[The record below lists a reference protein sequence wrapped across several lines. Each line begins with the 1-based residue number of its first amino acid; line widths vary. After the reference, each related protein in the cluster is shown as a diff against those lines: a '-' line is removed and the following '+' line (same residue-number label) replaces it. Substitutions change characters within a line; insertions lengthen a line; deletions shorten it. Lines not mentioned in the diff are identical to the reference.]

1 MSKKI
6 YAAYVMTAA
15 TVIVGA
21 GLAGMMSSHVT
32 AAEPKAVDSPVD
44 ERITGGAPAKV
55 LQDNDVLKATL
66 VSFPKGHVRKG
77 GDKRQLDQVLIYIDK
92 AKYSNLPT
100 PGTKVTAETAAASEA
115 GQISYLDKGSVVGSL
130 RVEEPYRALYVEIKR
145 PAPVKK

>member
-1 MSKKI
+1 MSKKFF
-6 YAAYVMTAA
+6 AAYAMAA
-15 TVIVGA
+15 AIVIGGS
-21 GLAGMMSSHVT
+21 GLAGIMSSHVT
-32 AAEPKAVDSPVD
+32 AAEPKAPSSPPD

-66 VSFPKGHVRKG
+66 VSFPKGYVLKG
-77 GDKRQLDQVLIYIDK
+77 GEKRQLDQVLIYIDK

-100 PGTKVTAETAAASEA
+100 PGTKVTTEASATNDA
-115 GQISYLDKGSVVGSL
+115 GQISYLDKGTVVGSL